1 MGFVTLG
8 LFMFNSQGIK
18 GAVLQMFNH
27 GIVTSAL
34 FLMVGFIYERTHSRS
49 IAFYGGLMKLLPVYT
64 TCFAIFVLA
73 SMALPGTNSFIGE
86 LFVLAGTFIS
96 MPLFGGL
103 AIIGAALSAIYLL
116 SMYKR
121 IALGPVNNPKLE
133 AISDI
138 NVREFSAI
146 ASLLVFIFW
155 IGLHPLPFIGLIDAS
170 IEELLRKIAPVT
182 STSITETSLVSHS
195 LMSYRGG

>member
-1 MGFVTLG
+1 MIAIIYGGFLALAQDDLKKLVAYSSISHMGFVTLG

-18 GAVLQMFNH
+18 GGAVLQMFNH

-121 IALGPVNNPKLE
+121 IALGGQSIIPSSKQSV
-133 AISDI
+133 ISTSESS
-138 NVREFSAI
+138 V
-146 ASLLVFIFW
+146 
-155 IGLHPLPFIGLIDAS
+155 PLPLYWFLYSG
-170 IEELLRKIAPVT
+170 
-182 STSITETSLVSHS
+182 
-195 LMSYRGG
+195 